1 MSRIGEKIRS
11 ERLKAGISVKD
22 FSKKLGLAESF
33 VNDVEYGK
41 KIINE
46 NMIKKIEKLLN
57 VTLSEVAF
65 EEISEPVENIKET
78 VLPKKANKQWE
89 DAFSNLLKK
98 IPICDI
104 NLKEIYD
111 YRYLPII
118 DKKVEGYSSD
128 KIIFVKVSDDSMR
141 GFRIQK
147 NDTVMIYQNS
157 ELVSNSLLLIKG
169 EDKNIIRQIKR
180 LDANKALVISHS
192 NEIKTETRDI
202 KSIVV
207 IGRCVKVEVEL

>member
-1 MSRIGEKIRS
+1 MSRIGEKIRY
-11 ERLKAGISVKD
+11 ERTKAGVSAKD
-22 FSKKLGLAESF
+22 FSKKLGIAESF
-33 VNDVEYGK
+33 VNDVELGK

-46 NMIKKIEKLLN
+46 SMIKKIEKLLN

-65 EEISEPVENIKET
+65 EEINEPVENIKET
-78 VLPKKANKQWE
+78 VVPKNANKQWE

-104 NLKEIYD
+104 NLKEIYN
-111 YRYLPII
+111 YKYLPVI

-128 KIIFVKVSDDSMR
+128 KIVFVKVADDSMR

-147 NDTVMIYQNS
+147 NDTVMVYQNS
-157 ELVSNSLLLIKG
+157 ELISNSLLLIKG

-180 LDANKALVISHS
+180 LDANKALIISHS

-202 KSIVV
+202 KSIIV
-207 IGRCVKVEVEL
+207 IGRCIRVEVEL

>member
-1 MSRIGEKIRS
+1 MSRIGEKIRE
-11 ERLKAGISVKD
+11 ERIKAGFSAKD
-22 FSKKLGLAESF
+22 FSKKLGIAESF
-33 VNDVEYGK
+33 VNDVELGK

-57 VTLSEVAF
+57 VALSEVAF
-65 EEISEPVENIKET
+65 EEISEPVENIKEINI
-78 VLPKKANKQWE
+78 PKNTNKQWE
-89 DAFSNLLKK
+89 DAFSHLLKK

-111 YRYLPII
+111 YKYLPVI
-118 DKKVEGYSSD
+118 DKKIDGHSSD
-128 KIIFVKVSDDSMR
+128 KIVFVKAGDDSMR

-147 NDTVMIYQNS
+147 NDTVMVYQNS

-180 LDANKALVISHS
+180 LDANKALIISHA

-202 KSIVV
+202 KSINV
-207 IGRCVKVEVEL
+207 IGRCIKVEVDL